1 VLFQLQRDV
10 TREED
15 RDNLVKMVVE
25 LRAMTDVK
33 WNALISLPSHDIIK
47 YIREAIQ
54 NQFRDLKKVNKRNRK
69 AREFLTEETPKAD
82 VETSKDEETKVE
94 QLERS
99 AFESEKSSETQSE
112 PIDNTL
118 DIADVVTMRAN
129 SSPEPELNE
138 LT

>member
-1 VLFQLQRDV
+1 
-10 TREED
+10 
-15 RDNLVKMVVE
+15 
-25 LRAMTDVK
+25 MTDVK